1 MSQRSELARK
11 SRAADRLREQIAAV
25 TAECDELRAT
35 MLEQARRATVLRAR
49 IRLVDLEEPLQ

>member
-11 SRAADRLREQIAAV
+11 SRAADRLREQIASV

-49 IRLVDLEEPLQ
+49 IRLVDLTEPLQ